1 MASEEHIQTL
11 LSALPD
17 SPGVYQFYDKEDK
30 LLYVGKAKSLKK
42 RVSSYFQKDRHVSG
56 KTSIMVRKVADIR
69 TIVVDTEMDALLL
82 ENNLIKKHQPR
93 YNVSLK
99 DDKTYPWICIR
110 NERFPRVF
118 STRKMIRDGSE
129 YFGPYAS
136 GRLINTLLELINK
149 LYKLR
154 TCSLVLSEENI
165 TKKKFRVCLEY
176 QIGNC
181 KGPCEGFQS
190 QGEYD
195 QSVKEIRQILK
206 GNIQTVIGHL
216 RELMQTYAAEYR
228 FEEAQSVKEKLESL
242 EKFQR
247 KSVVVNPSIHN
258 VDVFSLVIEEDSAYV
273 NFLRVMNGAIIQGH
287 TVELKKKLEE
297 TPEELLELAMGEL
310 RSRFFSDAEEII
322 VPFAPEVEWP
332 GISFTIP
339 KIGDKKHL
347 LSLSESNVRNYIRE
361 KRLQEEKQHPENR
374 TLRLMEQ
381 MKKDLRLTE
390 LPKHIECFDNS
401 NFQGAYPVAAMS
413 VFRDGKPSKKDYRHF
428 NIKTVEGPDDFA
440 SMEEVIHRRYK
451 RMLDEALPLPQL
463 IVIDGG
469 KGQLSA
475 AVSSLEKLGLRG
487 KIAVIGIAKRL
498 EELYYPDDPLPLYID
513 KKSETLRIIQ
523 QLRDEV
529 HRFGI
534 THHRKRRS
542 KGVIKTEL
550 EEIPGI
556 GPRTA
561 EELLREFR
569 SVQRIK
575 EASLE
580 ALAALI
586 GEAKAIRVKEHL
598 ESGSNRTEGAS

>member
-190 QGEYD
+190 QEEYD

-569 SVQRIK
+569 SVHRIK
-575 EASLE
+575 EAPLE
-580 ALAALI
+580 ALAAII

-598 ESGSNRTEGAS
+598 SGNSAG